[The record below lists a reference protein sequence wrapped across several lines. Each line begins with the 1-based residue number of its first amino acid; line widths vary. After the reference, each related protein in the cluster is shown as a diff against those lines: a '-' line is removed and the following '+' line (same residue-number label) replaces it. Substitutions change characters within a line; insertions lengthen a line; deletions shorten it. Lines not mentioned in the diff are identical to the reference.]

1 MSAWRD
7 KTTSPADLEH
17 YLDCLAYRGQ
27 AKRDRKFARLR
38 AFLETHPFREPF
50 AAAVIGPGGGLE
62 LALLLALAARRQW
75 RHPRIIGC
83 DISPAILAR
92 LAQEFGAAPVLPLCA
107 DATRLACAS
116 GSLQL
121 VSAASVQHEIYSY
134 RQGLAGVRQSL
145 AEYARVLAPGGIL
158 FLRDF
163 TAPARAVWAVRL
175 KTDVAVDF
183 WRQFRAHFRSRHNET
198 FAWCERTPTELVLDS
213 YAAMELANHLA
224 IKLLHD
230 PEVPEIAAWREINE
244 RYIVGPDAWYVET
257 LTRHGLRVLAYTVD
271 DEPEHRA
278 AVGAHLALAQLR
290 AGGQAVPLS
299 PPCGRFNLLLE
310 KAGAQPG

>member
-1 MSAWRD
+1 MW
-7 KTTSPADLEH
+7 
-17 YLDCLAYRGQ
+17 
-27 AKRDRKFARLR
+27 
-38 AFLETHPFREPF
+38 
-50 AAAVIGPGGGLE
+50 
-62 LALLLALAARRQW
+62 
-75 RHPRIIGC
+75 
-83 DISPAILAR
+83 LAR
-92 LAQEFGAAPVLPLCA
+92 SNSGTASPLTAQRAALSPTAIREDLAVFRTQF
-107 DATRLACAS
+107 LAVDKA
-116 GSLQL
+116 
-121 VSAASVQHEIYSY
+121 
-134 RQGLAGVRQSL
+134 
-145 AEYARVLAPGGIL
+145 
-158 FLRDF
+158 F

-183 WRQFRAHFRSRHNET
+183 WRQFRAHFRSRQNET

-230 PEVPEIAAWREINE
+230 PEVPEIATWREINE